1 MTDPIDLGTTPTCDL
16 PGFVSNEP
24 GVDRLYDNVQAVMPG
39 LTTDMATLVIWNTIQ
54 DFYQRSTYRRETV
67 YWRMDP
73 GVLTL
78 NFDPYDQNWRVARF
92 MGFSGL
98 GRVKFE
104 PPGRIRDL
112 TSPPPTNERSGT
124 IMLALK
130 PDSIQ
135 VRLPYDVWTNY
146 FECLLAGALSRL
158 YMQPAKPY
166 TDVTAGIA
174 YAKMYRMGIASAR
187 AEAQASHVREGSE
200 WYFPYYARGGHPT
213 GRGGGF

>member
-1 MTDPIDLGTTPTCDL
+1 MTDPIDIGTTPTCEL
-16 PGFVSNEP
+16 PGWLSNEP
-24 GVDRLYDNVQAVMPG
+24 GVDRLYDNVQAMMPG
-39 LTTDMATLVIWNTIQ
+39 LTTDITSMVIWNTIQ
-54 DFYQRSTYRRETV
+54 DFYQRSTYRRELV

-78 NFDPYDQNWRVARF
+78 NFDPYDQNWRVCRF
-92 MGFSGL
+92 MGFTGL

-112 TSPPPTNERSGT
+112 TSPAPDSERNGK
-124 IMLALK
+124 IMLALM

-146 FECLLAGALSRL
+146 FECLLSGTLARL

-166 TDVTAGIA
+166 SDATAGIA
-174 YAKMYRMGIASAR
+174 HARMYRSGIASAR
-187 AEAQASHVREGSE
+187 AQAQAAHVRDGSE
-200 WYFPYYARGGHPT
+200 WFYPYFASGGHAD
-213 GRGGGF
+213 GRGML